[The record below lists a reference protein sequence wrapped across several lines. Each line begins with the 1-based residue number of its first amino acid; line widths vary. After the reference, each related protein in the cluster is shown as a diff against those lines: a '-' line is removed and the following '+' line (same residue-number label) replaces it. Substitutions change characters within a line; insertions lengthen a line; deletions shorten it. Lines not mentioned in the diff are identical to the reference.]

1 MNTYIPKR
9 RVPVTLWTRDDAG
22 MTRGDVFLDLDPTG
36 VQHQTI
42 LAKLNETMRF
52 LPVAVGPQ
60 GLIQLFHKSKLARV
74 TVAPEVLPSDV
85 FNRGFLPWREEE
97 GEVWLSDGTSIAG
110 RVWMPMERP
119 TQRISDFLNRRGS
132 EFFVLLTNHDVQLV
146 NSEAVVRVDLTESA
160 GAPLDSLGSRI
171 AASVWPDPALFA
183 QGYEGHL

>member
-1 MNTYIPKR
+1 MNSYIPKR
-9 RVPVTLWTRDDAG
+9 RVPVTLRTRDCPG
-22 MTRGDVFLDLDPTG
+22 TRGDVFLDLDPTG

-42 LAKLNETMRF
+42 LSKLNETMRF

-74 TVAPEVLPSDV
+74 TAGPEVLPSDV

-97 GEVWLSDGTSIAG
+97 GEVWLSDGTSISG

-160 GAPLDSLGSRI
+160 GAPLDSLDSRS
-171 AASVWPDPALFA
+171 AASAWPDPSLFV
-183 QGYEGHL
+183 QGFEGRV